1 METTFFVMAPDTN
14 HTSRIV
20 FGGKVMAEM
29 DKVAFCAVLRFLADK
44 GSECKEAVTFKVEEL
59 TFNCP
64 AYLGDIV
71 YLSAFVAPHDW
82 KQEYRGQRQGPCLA
96 QGRRRDASV
105 CVREVC
111 FRFTERWQAAPALST
126 IGFGAHLAD
135 TISANTECIAPVAAS
150 SSRTRTSRIWFRFT
164 IRPIARASLRLRETF

>member
-71 YLSAFVAPHDW
+71 YLSAFVAPTTGSKSIVVNVKGHVWRKED
-82 KQEYRGQRQGPCLA
+82 
-96 QGRRRDASV
+96 DAMLP
-105 CVREVC
+105 
-111 FRFTERWQAAPALST
+111 FA
-126 IGFGAHLAD
+126 
-135 TISANTECIAPVAAS
+135 SAKFV
-150 SSRTRTSRIWFRFT
+150 FV
-164 IRPIARASLRLRETF
+164 SLKDGKPHPH